1 MLFLGFREQGFL
13 PEALL
18 NFMALLGW
26 NSGTEKEIFS
36 LDELIQYFS
45 KDKIGKSS
53 SRFDYDKAKW
63 FNQQYIQNTEDTI
76 LAKYVIQDAAKQDQK
91 LTDEQAISI
100 IKLYKDRSIFLTD
113 FFKQGK
119 YLISDIAEVDQDFKS
134 KKWKQE
140 WTDSYLELANTIE
153 QSDEFTKEKLEEI
166 LKAFM
171 AKYTYKMGEVLPSLR
186 VMMSGIPMGPDIYA
200 MILTLSKAVFVKR
213 IRENIIKLN
222 K

>member
-1 MLFLGFREQGFL
+1 M
-13 PEALL
+13 
-18 NFMALLGW
+18 
-26 NSGTEKEIFS
+26 
-36 LDELIQYFS
+36 
-45 KDKIGKSS
+45 
-53 SRFDYDKAKW
+53 
-63 FNQQYIQNTEDTI
+63 
-76 LAKYVIQDAAKQDQK
+76 
-91 LTDEQAISI
+91 
-100 IKLYKDRSIFLTD
+100 YKDRSIFLTD

-153 QSDEFTKEKLEEI
+153 QSEEFTKEKLEEI